1 MKLCQLSFC
10 CGAVAIK
17 SEDFCPI
24 SATTIFARVKT
35 HRHCNIGGMLRAKK
49 GTRAP
54 PRALLRLE
62 RFCHHEVIMRHFR
75 GSLLLAS
82 FLAGAPLLAMSALPA
97 QAQFSANISFDSFH
111 GTLSSYGDWLY
122 SDRWGEVWRPM
133 SQDRDR
139 DWRPYWA
146 GRWASTREY
155 GWTWISD
162 EGEWGDIAYHYG
174 RWVYDPDDGW
184 LWLPGYVW
192 SPAWVVWRSSG
203 PDVGW
208 MPMPP
213 DDGFLRP
220 SGISISIGFG
230 DWNDIGGYYGYS
242 RWYGS
247 SFDRQRFGRLWTF
260 VPGERLS
267 DPGYRR
273 YALARPQTINIIQNS
288 RNITNYTV
296 VNNTIINRSVN
307 TTVFNQG
314 GRAPQPVAANT
325 VLRNT
330 RWVTPVNQGEQIQNR
345 ARQERPHGDGRIN
358 SAPAPTPEQIRTLS
372 TRAVPTLNANART
385 NAGGAPGNT
394 GNDRDNRNA
403 PRHLF
408 SQANAQEL
416 QARARG
422 GQQQPGNAPQPAPQ
436 SGPGNTQGRDNN
448 REGRNPPSTQQPP
461 AQQPAAQPPTAQQP
475 TAQQPTA
482 QQPSTPPPQ
491 PGNDERGPR
500 NRDNNARDNASRDN
514 NGRDNNGR
522 GVERPQTPAP
532 MPPAATPPAA
542 QPERT
547 PPMPPAAV
555 RPPPPNNPSTEDR
568 GNRGPGA
575 DRPPR
580 ALPDQPPTP
589 PAAVEQRPQA
599 VPEQAREPARREQ
612 QPQRQMEQRT
622 QDRTPERAAP
632 PREQVAPPPR
642 VQAAPPPREQAA
654 PQAQPPQR
662 EQAQPRAQP
671 QPREQARPDTP
682 PPDRG
687 PPPGRGNGR
696 GRDDD
701 NR

>member
-1 MKLCQLSFC
+1 
-10 CGAVAIK
+10 
-17 SEDFCPI
+17 
-24 SATTIFARVKT
+24 
-35 HRHCNIGGMLRAKK
+35 
-49 GTRAP
+49 
-54 PRALLRLE
+54 
-62 RFCHHEVIMRHFR
+62 MRRFR

-82 FLAGAPLLAMSALPA
+82 FLAGAPILAMSAMPA
-97 QAQFSANISFDSFH
+97 QAQFSASISFDSFH
-111 GTLSSYGDWLY
+111 STLSRDGDWLY

-133 SQDRDR
+133 SQDRDY

-162 EGEWGDIAYHYG
+162 EGDWGDITYHYG

-213 DDGFLRP
+213 DDDFLRP
-220 SGISISIGFG
+220 SGISISLRFG

-247 SFDRQRFGRLWTF
+247 SFDRNRFGRLWTF
-260 VPGERLS
+260 VPGDRLA

-307 TTVFNQG
+307 VTVVNRG
-314 GRAPQPVAANT
+314 GRAAQPVAANT

-330 RWVTPVNQGEQIQNR
+330 RWVTRVDQGEQIQNR
-345 ARQERPHGDGRIN
+345 ARQDRPRGDGRIN
-358 SAPAPTPEQIRTLS
+358 SAPPPTQEQIRTLS

-385 NAGGAPGNT
+385 GGAPDNNGGNR
-394 GNDRDNRNA
+394 GNDRDNNRGG

-422 GQQQPGNAPQPAPQ
+422 GQPNAAAPAPNAQ
-436 SGPGNTQGRDNN
+436 PSPQNGPQNGPGNGRDNN
-448 REGRNPPSTQQPP
+448 REGRNPP
-461 AQQPAAQPPTAQQP
+461 QQPAAQEPA
-475 TAQQPTA
+475 A
-482 QQPSTPPPQ
+482 PPPQ

-500 NRDNNARDNASRDN
+500 ARDNNGRDN

-522 GVERPQTPAP
+522 GPERPQAP
-532 MPPAATPPAA
+532 QATPPATPQMA
-542 QPERT
+542 T
-547 PPMPPAAV
+547 PPAPNPPPAERSM
-555 RPPPPNNPSTEDR
+555 RPDNPSAEDR

-580 ALPDQPPTP
+580 ALPGQQPSAPP
-589 PAAVEQRPQA
+589 PAMEQRQRA
-599 VPEQAREPARREQ
+599 MPEPSAPRE
-612 QPQRQMEQRT
+612 QPQR
-622 QDRTPERAAP
+622 
-632 PREQVAPPPR
+632 
-642 VQAAPPPREQAA
+642 EQAP
-654 PQAQPPQR
+654 PQAQPREMPPQR
-662 EQAQPRAQP
+662 EQARPQAQPREQAQP
-671 QPREQARPDTP
+671 QAQPREQARPNNP

-687 PPPGRGNGR
+687 QGRDNGRGNGR
-696 GRDDD
+696 DRNDD

>member
-1 MKLCQLSFC
+1 
-10 CGAVAIK
+10 
-17 SEDFCPI
+17 
-24 SATTIFARVKT
+24 
-35 HRHCNIGGMLRAKK
+35 
-49 GTRAP
+49 
-54 PRALLRLE
+54 
-62 RFCHHEVIMRHFR
+62 MRRFR

-82 FLAGAPLLAMSALPA
+82 FLAGAPIVAMSAMPA
-97 QAQFSANISFDSFH
+97 QAQFSASISFDSFH
-111 GTLSSYGDWLY
+111 STLSRDGDWLY

-133 SQDRDR
+133 SQDRDY

-146 GRWASTREY
+146 GHWAATREY

-162 EGEWGDIAYHYG
+162 EGDWGDITYHYG

-220 SGISISIGFG
+220 GFSISIGFG

-247 SFDRQRFGRLWTF
+247 SFDRDRFGRLWTF
-260 VPGERLS
+260 VPGNRLA

-296 VNNTIINRSVN
+296 VNNIIINRSVN
-307 TTVFNQG
+307 VTVNNRG

-330 RWVTPVNQGEQIQNR
+330 RWVTRVDQGEQIQNR
-345 ARQERPHGDGRIN
+345 ARQDRPRGDGRVN
-358 SAPAPTPEQIRTLS
+358 SAPPPTQEQIRTLS

-385 NAGGAPGNT
+385 GGAPDSNGNR
-394 GNDRDNRNA
+394 GNDRDNNRGG

-422 GQQQPGNAPQPAPQ
+422 GQPNSAAPAPNAQ
-436 SGPGNTQGRDNN
+436 PSPQNGPQNGPGNGRDN
-448 REGRNPPSTQQPP
+448 
-461 AQQPAAQPPTAQQP
+461 
-475 TAQQPTA
+475 
-482 QQPSTPPPQ
+482 
-491 PGNDERGPR
+491 
-500 NRDNNARDNASRDN
+500 NNARDN
-514 NGRDNNGR
+514 GRDNGR
-522 GVERPQTPAP
+522 GPERPQAPVAAPPPPSTPQ
-532 MPPAATPPAA
+532 MATPPAA
-542 QPERT
+542 NP
-547 PPMPPAAV
+547 PPAE
-555 RPPPPNNPSTEDR
+555 RPARPDNPPTDDR

-580 ALPDQPPTP
+580 ALPGPQPAAPPAMDQRQRAIPEPPMLREQPQRDQRPEPRTMEQRAPSPERAQPP
-589 PAAVEQRPQA
+589 
-599 VPEQAREPARREQ
+599 RREQ
-612 QPQRQMEQRT
+612 V
-622 QDRTPERAAP
+622 TPP
-632 PREQVAPPPR
+632 
-642 VQAAPPPREQAA
+642 
-654 PQAQPPQR
+654 PQAQPPR
-662 EQAQPRAQP
+662 E
-671 QPREQARPDTP
+671 QPREQSRPNNP

-687 PPPGRGNGR
+687 QDRGRDNGRGNGR
-696 GRDDD
+696 DRGD
-701 NR
+701 NNR

>member
-1 MKLCQLSFC
+1 
-10 CGAVAIK
+10 
-17 SEDFCPI
+17 
-24 SATTIFARVKT
+24 
-35 HRHCNIGGMLRAKK
+35 
-49 GTRAP
+49 
-54 PRALLRLE
+54 
-62 RFCHHEVIMRHFR
+62 MRHFR
-75 GSLLLAS
+75 GSLLIASLLAS
-82 FLAGAPLLAMSALPA
+82 APLLAVTAPPA
-97 QAQFSANISFDSFH
+97 QAQFSAGISFDSFH
-111 GTLSSYGDWLY
+111 GTLAGYGDWLY

-133 SQDRDR
+133 SQDRDP

-146 GRWASTREY
+146 GHWVSTREY

-162 EGEWGDIAYHYG
+162 EGDWGDITYHYG

-247 SFDRQRFGRLWTF
+247 SFDRNRFGRLWTF
-260 VPGERLS
+260 VPGDRLA

-307 TTVFNQG
+307 TTVINQG

-345 ARQERPHGDGRIN
+345 ARQDRPRGDGRIN
-358 SAPAPTPEQIRTLS
+358 SAPPPTQEQIRTLS

-385 NAGGAPGNT
+385 SGAPDNNGGN
-394 GNDRDNRNA
+394 RDNNRGG

-416 QARARG
+416 QTRARG
-422 GQQQPGNAPQPAPQ
+422 GQQQPNAAAPAPNAQ
-436 SGPGNTQGRDNN
+436 PSPQNGPGNGPGNGRDNN
-448 REGRNPPSTQQPP
+448 REAPPQQP
-461 AQQPAAQPPTAQQP
+461 AVQQPAA
-475 TAQQPTA
+475 
-482 QQPSTPPPQ
+482 PQ

-500 NRDNNARDNASRDN
+500 NRDNN
-514 NGRDNNGR
+514 GRDNNNARDNSGR
-522 GVERPQTPAP
+522 DNGRAPERPQAPVAVPPPATPQMPA
-532 MPPAATPPAA
+532 PPAANPPPA
-542 QPERT
+542 ERV
-547 PPMPPAAV
+547 MPPT
-555 RPPPPNNPSTEDR
+555 RPNNPSTEDR

-580 ALPDQPPTP
+580 ALPGQQPSAP
-589 PAAVEQRPQA
+589 PAMDQRQRA
-599 VPEQAREPARREQ
+599 MPEPSAPREQ
-612 QPQRQMEQRT
+612 PQREQRQMEPRATEQRAP
-622 QDRTPERAAP
+622 DRTPERT
-632 PREQVAPPPR
+632 
-642 VQAAPPPREQAA
+642 
-654 PQAQPPQR
+654 QPPQR
-662 EQAQPRAQP
+662 EQAPPQA
-671 QPREQARPDTP
+671 QPREQARPNNP

-687 PPPGRGNGR
+687 QGRDKERGNGR
-696 GRDDD
+696 DRSDD